1 MTRGSGNKT
10 VVLMLSFRILHLE
23 FSRMPEW
30 GMGDGVAHVSK
41 FDITVSDL
49 LLWEKKYILDILMF
63 LPRQNPDC
71 W

>member
-10 VVLMLSFRILHLE
+10 VVLMLAFRIFHLE

-49 LLWEKKYILDILMF
+49 LL
-63 LPRQNPDC
+63 
-71 W
+71 